1 MFNALEGDGV
11 IDNIYHFLW
20 TKDTIFNSDPS
31 VYIPQTILFK
41 YQKPCYWYFTSVV
54 DHKLKKKNSSKLNKE
69 NISQVFL
76 KHVSKSGI
84 VAYYI
89 YKKNNVPSK
98 YISDKP
104 TFDKIMKNLDKDMD
118 KSEASKNNSLNE
130 NIQKKNEAYII
141 EYFDLKKFNDFLD
154 KKIVYDD
161 GILQKFED
169 PKGEYNITYRLTWS
183 PKLSLFEKCTNLRKI
198 YDKHFDIYERAVTY
212 DGEEFQTKTEPIKGN
227 HIPQRIEKIG
237 LNIVNHVSN
246 ITLEKIKIIRLILN
260 FKIDKKDRIIFLW
273 CSSLR
278 ILNTS
283 NVINPR
289 LMSIKERGKIEQ
301 NFFRKQQNIKEIDN
315 EKIRLRPPDYVNLF
329 KYSVSGKPILPQKE
343 SVCLNCGQK
352 VENYR
357 LYEISFKTI
366 IEGHDNRKRDKQ
378 YYSIFNKINMTSS
391 GVEVIPCD
399 SDKKTFGEKNEII
412 EKLKENK
419 INNFIIPK
427 IIQEL
432 YPKLKFQDYF
442 SLKYDTFFRNKTTCV
457 CDDCYLEITK
467 YCSMAGSN
475 NENLL
480 RAFKKDDIN
489 PIFDMFKSMRPKT
502 VKNKGRVTFLT
513 ELGGERPRINL
524 EQHKKSLL
532 INEENPN
539 YLIESNAR
547 KKRQTM
553 ANIVVN
559 FNFTNQSQNPNF
571 TNQSQNPNLNSINSV
586 NSNQTNEINKL
597 KKSNNNKILPKL
609 NLDSINETNFGER
622 KIRKNKRNKTT
633 MVLNLNF
640 GNKHNKEEKEEKE
653 KEEEKEE
660 NDEKEEKEKLIQK
673 TFEFKRKSTSASK
686 NKVKNYF
693 SKSDFKYFN

>member
-559 FNFTNQSQNPNF
+559 FNFTNQSQNPN
-571 TNQSQNPNLNSINSV
+571 LNSINSV

-640 GNKHNKEEKEEKE
+640 GNKYNKEEKEEKE

>member
-11 IDNIYHFLW
+11 IENIYHFLW

-41 YQKPCYWYFTSVV
+41 YQKPCYWYFTSVI

-76 KHVSKSGI
+76 KHIPKCGI

-104 TFDKIMKNLDKDMD
+104 TFDKIMKNINKDID
-118 KSEASKNNSLNE
+118 KSETSKNNGNNE
-130 NIQKKNEAYII
+130 NNSKKNEAYII
-141 EYFDLKKFNDFLD
+141 EYFDVKKFNDFLD
-154 KKIVYDD
+154 KKIIYDD
-161 GILQKFED
+161 GILQKFEE

-183 PKLSLFEKCTNLRKI
+183 PKLSLFEKCTNLKKI
-198 YDKHFDIYERAVTY
+198 NDNHFDIYERAVTY

-289 LMSIKERGKIEQ
+289 LIGLKDQSKIAQ
-301 NFFRKQQNIKEIDN
+301 NFYRKQQNIKEIDN
-315 EKIRLRPPDYVNLF
+315 EKIKLRPPDYVNLF

-357 LYEISFKTI
+357 LYEISFKNI
-366 IEGHDNRKRDKQ
+366 IEGHDNRKRDKK

-391 GVEVIPCD
+391 GIEVIPCN
-399 SDKKTFGEKNEII
+399 SDKKRLDENDEVID
-412 EKLKENK
+412 KLKANK

-427 IIQEL
+427 IIQQL

-442 SLKYDTFFRNKTTCV
+442 SLKNDTFFRNKTTCI

-480 RAFKKDDIN
+480 RSYKKDEIN
-489 PIFDMFKSMRPKT
+489 PIFNMFKSVRPKT
-502 VKNKGRVTFLT
+502 VKNRGKITFLT
-513 ELGGERPRINL
+513 ELSGERTNRINL
-524 EQHKKSLL
+524 GMSKKNLE

-539 YLIESNAR
+539 NVPKSKN
-547 KKRQTM
+547 KKRKTM
-553 ANIVVN
+553 GNIFINLN
-559 FNFTNQSQNPNF
+559 FGYQSQNKNL
-571 TNQSQNPNLNSINSV
+571 TNINEDNNPINDMKKLNSENINHFL
-586 NSNQTNEINKL
+586 T
-597 KKSNNNKILPKL
+597 KSDLEK
-609 NLDSINETNFGER
+609 INETNAEKKITR
-622 KIRKNKRNKTT
+622 KDKRNKTT
-633 MVLNLNF
+633 KVLNLNF
-640 GNKHNKEEKEEKE
+640 GNKKIKEEQ
-653 KEEEKEE
+653 EEKEE
-660 NDEKEEKEKLIQK
+660 NKEEKKEPEIRKSII
-673 TFEFKRKSTSASK
+673 FKRQTTSVGK
-686 NKVKNYF
+686 IRVTNYF
-693 SKSDFKYFN
+693 SKNDFCYFN

>member
-559 FNFTNQSQNPNF
+559 FNLTNH
-571 TNQSQNPNLNSINSV
+571 SQNPNLNSINSI

>member
-412 EKLKENK
+412 EKLKQNK

-539 YLIESNAR
+539 YLMESNAR

-559 FNFTNQSQNPNF
+559 FNF

>member
-391 GVEVIPCD
+391 GIEVIPCD

-412 EKLKENK
+412 EKLKQNK

-559 FNFTNQSQNPNF
+559 FNFTNQSQNPN
-571 TNQSQNPNLNSINSV
+571 LNSINSV

-640 GNKHNKEEKEEKE
+640 GNKNNKEEKEEKE

>member
-11 IDNIYHFLW
+11 IENIYHFLW

-41 YQKPCYWYFTSVV
+41 YQKPCYWYFTSVI

-104 TFDKIMKNLDKDMD
+104 TFDKIMKNLYKDAES
-118 KSEASKNNSLNE
+118 SETSKNNNSNE
-130 NIQKKNEAYII
+130 SSSKKNEAYII
-141 EYFDLKKFNDFLD
+141 EYFDIKKFNDFLD
-154 KKIVYDD
+154 KKIIYDD

-183 PKLSLFEKCTNLRKI
+183 PKLSLFEKCTNLKKI
-198 YDKHFDIYERAVTY
+198 QDKHFDIYERAVTY

-260 FKIDKKDRIIFLW
+260 FKIDKKDRIVFLW

-283 NVINPR
+283 NLMNPR
-289 LMSIKERGKIEQ
+289 LLNMKDRTKMEQ
-301 NFFRKQQNIKEIDN
+301 NYFRKQQNVKEIDN
-315 EKIRLRPPDYVNLF
+315 DKIKLRPPDYVNLF

-366 IEGHDNRKRDKQ
+366 IEGHDNRKRDKR

-391 GVEVIPCD
+391 GIEVMPCD
-399 SDKKTFGEKNEII
+399 GKRIGENDEII
-412 EKLKENK
+412 NKLKENK

-442 SLKYDTFFRNKTTCV
+442 NLKNDTFFRNKTTCV

-475 NENLL
+475 NENLI
-480 RAFKKDDIN
+480 RTCKKDDIN
-489 PIFDMFKSMRPKT
+489 PIFDKFKAIRPKSMS
-502 VKNKGRVTFLT
+502 NKGKTPFLT
-513 ELGGERPRINL
+513 EIGRDKNNL
-524 EQHKKSLL
+524 DFFHHKKEIV
-532 INEENPN
+532 INEENTN
-539 YLIESNAR
+539 YIPESSVKKVEKR
-547 KKRQTM
+547 KTM
-553 ANIVVN
+553 SNIFVN
-559 FNFTNQSQNPNF
+559 FNITSHNF
-571 TNQSQNPNLNSINSV
+571 TNNSNNIKNKDISKPKKNSIIKNLPKLNLNSINETNLTNLSV
-586 NSNQTNEINKL
+586 NKL
-597 KKSNNNKILPKL
+597 
-609 NLDSINETNFGER
+609 R
-622 KIRKNKRNKTT
+622 RNKRTKTT
-633 MVLNLNF
+633 LGVNTTFKFNQRPHDSLKNTNTNTIF
-640 GNKHNKEEKEEKE
+640 NIDQNEEKKIEIEEDREKE
-653 KEEEKEE
+653 VHNQIK
-660 NDEKEEKEKLIQK
+660 
-673 TFEFKRKSTSASK
+673 FKREKSTLNK
-686 NKVKNYF
+686 NNYKNYF
-693 SKSDFKYFN
+693 DKNDFKYFN

>member
-11 IDNIYHFLW
+11 IENIYHFLW

-41 YQKPCYWYFTSVV
+41 YQKPCYWYFTSVI

-104 TFDKIMKNLDKDMD
+104 TFDKIMKDICKDES
-118 KSEASKNNSLNE
+118 KSDTSKNNISNE
-130 NIQKKNEAYII
+130 SHKKNEAYII
-141 EYFDLKKFNDFLD
+141 EYFDKKKFNDFLD

-198 YDKHFDIYERAVTY
+198 EDKHFDIYERAVTY

-260 FKIDKKDRIIFLW
+260 FKIDRKDRIIFLW

-283 NVINPR
+283 NMFNPR
-289 LMSIKERGKIEQ
+289 TLSMKEQAKNIN
-301 NFFRKQQNIKEIDN
+301 NFFRKQQVIKEIDN
-315 EKIRLRPPDYVNLF
+315 DKIKLRPPDYINLF

-366 IEGHDNRKRDKQ
+366 IEGHDNRKRDKK

-391 GVEVIPCD
+391 GIEVMPVN
-399 SDKKTFGEKNEII
+399 SKKYGEKNEIVD
-412 EKLKENK
+412 KLKANK

-442 SLKYDTFFRNKTTCV
+442 NLKYDTFFRNKTTCV

-475 NENLL
+475 NENLIKT
-480 RAFKKDDIN
+480 FKKDDIN
-489 PIFDMFKSMRPKT
+489 PIFDMFKSMRPKSVANK
-502 VKNKGRVTFLT
+502 VKGPYLT
-513 ELGGERPRINL
+513 ELGKNSNGGSNIRLFKN
-524 EQHKKSLL
+524 KKNSLV

-539 YLIESNAR
+539 QINPIIESKA

-553 ANIVVN
+553 SNILIN
-559 FNFTNQSQNPNF
+559 FHLPNQNITNNNIN
-571 TNQSQNPNLNSINSV
+571 NQINDNIKNKRSINK
-586 NSNQTNEINKL
+586 N
-597 KKSNNNKILPKL
+597 LPRL
-609 NLDSINETNFGER
+609 NLESITETNFIPN
-622 KIRKNKRNKTT
+622 KVRKNKRNKTT
-633 MVLNLNF
+633 MVLNTNLKNI
-640 GNKHNKEEKEEKE
+640 NNTQK
-653 KEEEKEE
+653 KEE
-660 NDEKEEKEKLIQK
+660 NLKDKNENENEKRIYNTTSVFNK
-673 TFEFKRKSTSASK
+673 TKSSSSKKSPKNFFSK
-686 NKVKNYF
+686 N
-693 SKSDFKYFN
+693 DFKYFD

>member
-391 GVEVIPCD
+391 GIEVIPCD

-412 EKLKENK
+412 EKLKQNK

-480 RAFKKDDIN
+480 RTFKKDDIN

-559 FNFTNQSQNPNF
+559 FNLTNH
-571 TNQSQNPNLNSINSV
+571 SQNPNLNSINSI

>member
-283 NVINPR
+283 NIINPR

-480 RAFKKDDIN
+480 RTFKKDDIN

-539 YLIESNAR
+539 NLIESNAR

-559 FNFTNQSQNPNF
+559 FNF

-640 GNKHNKEEKEEKE
+640 GNKNNKEEKEEKE

>member
-283 NVINPR
+283 NIINPR

-480 RAFKKDDIN
+480 RTFKKDDIN

-539 YLIESNAR
+539 NLIESNAR

-559 FNFTNQSQNPNF
+559 FNF

-597 KKSNNNKILPKL
+597 KKSKNNKILPKL

-640 GNKHNKEEKEEKE
+640 GNKNNKEEKEEKE

>member
-391 GVEVIPCD
+391 GIEVIPCD

-480 RAFKKDDIN
+480 RAFKKDEIN

-502 VKNKGRVTFLT
+502 VKNKGKVTFLT

-539 YLIESNAR
+539 YLKESNAR

-559 FNFTNQSQNPNF
+559 FNLTNH
-571 TNQSQNPNLNSINSV
+571 SQNPNLNSINSV

>member
-559 FNFTNQSQNPNF
+559 FNFTNQSQNPN
-571 TNQSQNPNLNSINSV
+571 LNSINSV

>member
-391 GVEVIPCD
+391 GIEVIPCD

-480 RAFKKDDIN
+480 RAFKKDEIN

-502 VKNKGRVTFLT
+502 VKNKGKVTFLT

-524 EQHKKSLL
+524 DQHKKSLL

-559 FNFTNQSQNPNF
+559 FNFTNQSQNPN
-571 TNQSQNPNLNSINSV
+571 LNSINSV
-586 NSNQTNEINKL
+586 NSNQNNEINKL

-640 GNKHNKEEKEEKE
+640 GNKNNKEEKEEKE

>member
-391 GVEVIPCD
+391 GIEVIPCD

-442 SLKYDTFFRNKTTCV
+442 SLKYDTFFRNKTTCI

-559 FNFTNQSQNPNF
+559 FNFTNQSQNPN
-571 TNQSQNPNLNSINSV
+571 LNSINSV

-640 GNKHNKEEKEEKE
+640 GNKNNKEEKEEKE

>member
-412 EKLKENK
+412 EKLKQNK

-480 RAFKKDDIN
+480 RTFKKDDIN

-559 FNFTNQSQNPNF
+559 FNF

>member
-559 FNFTNQSQNPNF
+559 FNLTNH
-571 TNQSQNPNLNSINSV
+571 SQNPNLNSINSV

>member
-41 YQKPCYWYFTSVV
+41 YQKPCYWYFTSVI

-502 VKNKGRVTFLT
+502 VKNKGRVTFLA

-559 FNFTNQSQNPNF
+559 FNLTNH
-571 TNQSQNPNLNSINSV
+571 SQNPNLNSINSI

>member
-480 RAFKKDDIN
+480 RTFKKDDIN

-559 FNFTNQSQNPNF
+559 FNFTNQSQNPN
-571 TNQSQNPNLNSINSV
+571 LNSINSV

-640 GNKHNKEEKEEKE
+640 GNKHKKKKKEEKE

>member
-412 EKLKENK
+412 EKLKQNK

-442 SLKYDTFFRNKTTCV
+442 SLKYDTFFRNKTTCI

-539 YLIESNAR
+539 YLLESNAR

-559 FNFTNQSQNPNF
+559 FNFTNQSQNPN
-571 TNQSQNPNLNSINSV
+571 LNSINSI

-640 GNKHNKEEKEEKE
+640 GNKNNKEEKEEKE

>member
-480 RAFKKDDIN
+480 RTFKKDDIN

-539 YLIESNAR
+539 NLIESNAR

-559 FNFTNQSQNPNF
+559 FNFTS
-571 TNQSQNPNLNSINSV
+571 QSQNPNLNSINSI

>member
-11 IDNIYHFLW
+11 IENIYHFLW

-41 YQKPCYWYFTSVV
+41 YQKPCYWYFTSVI

-76 KHVSKSGI
+76 KHIPKCGI

-104 TFDKIMKNLDKDMD
+104 TFDKIMKNINKDID
-118 KSEASKNNSLNE
+118 KSETSKNNGNNE
-130 NIQKKNEAYII
+130 NNSKKNEAYII
-141 EYFDLKKFNDFLD
+141 EYFDVKKFNDFLD
-154 KKIVYDD
+154 KKIIYDD
-161 GILQKFED
+161 GILQKFEE

-183 PKLSLFEKCTNLRKI
+183 PKLSLFEKCTNLKKI
-198 YDKHFDIYERAVTY
+198 NDNHFDIYERAVTY

-289 LMSIKERGKIEQ
+289 LMGLKDQSKIAQ
-301 NFFRKQQNIKEIDN
+301 NFYRKQQNIKEIDN
-315 EKIRLRPPDYVNLF
+315 EKIKLRPPDYVNLF

-357 LYEISFKTI
+357 LYEISFKNI
-366 IEGHDNRKRDKQ
+366 IEGHDNRKRDKK

-391 GVEVIPCD
+391 GIEVIPCN
-399 SDKKTFGEKNEII
+399 SDKKR
-412 EKLKENK
+412 LDENDD
-419 INNFIIPK
+419 IPK
-427 IIQEL
+427 IIQQL

-442 SLKYDTFFRNKTTCV
+442 SLKNDTFFRNKTTCI

-475 NENLL
+475 NENLI
-480 RAFKKDDIN
+480 RTFKKDEIN
-489 PIFDMFKSMRPKT
+489 PIFDMFKSVRPKT
-502 VKNKGRVTFLT
+502 VKNRGKITFLT
-513 ELGGERPRINL
+513 ELGGERSSRISLAMNKKNL
-524 EQHKKSLL
+524 E

-539 YLIESNAR
+539 NIPETKTSKR
-547 KKRQTM
+547 KTM
-553 ANIVVN
+553 GNIFIN
-559 FNFTNQSQNPNF
+559 FNFTGRIRNQ
-571 TNQSQNPNLNSINSV
+571 NLNSLNEDNNPINDLSK
-586 NSNQTNEINKL
+586 I
-597 KKSNNNKILPKL
+597 KKTNNNKILPKL
-609 NLDSINETNFGER
+609 NLESINETNTEA
-622 KIRKNKRNKTT
+622 KIVRRNKRNKTT
-633 MVLNLNF
+633 MVMNLNF
-640 GNKHNKEEKEEKE
+640 GHKSNKEEPEENEEKEEKE
-653 KEEEKEE
+653 IPK
-660 NDEKEEKEKLIQK
+660 NIVI
-673 TFEFKRKSTSASK
+673 KRQITSMDK
-686 NKVKNYF
+686 IKVKNYF
-693 SKSDFKYFN
+693 SKNDFCYFN

>member
-198 YDKHFDIYERAVTY
+198 YDNHFDIYERAVTY

-539 YLIESNAR
+539 NLIESNAR

-559 FNFTNQSQNPNF
+559 FNF

>member
-41 YQKPCYWYFTSVV
+41 YQKPCYWYFTSIV

-539 YLIESNAR
+539 NLIESNAR

-559 FNFTNQSQNPNF
+559 FNF

>member
-559 FNFTNQSQNPNF
+559 FNFTNQ
-571 TNQSQNPNLNSINSV
+571 NPNLNSINSV

>member
-559 FNFTNQSQNPNF
+559 FNFTNQSQNPN
-571 TNQSQNPNLNSINSV
+571 LNSINSV

-640 GNKHNKEEKEEKE
+640 GKKNNKEEKEEKE

>member
-412 EKLKENK
+412 EKLKQNK

-480 RAFKKDDIN
+480 RTFKKDDIN

-539 YLIESNAR
+539 NLIESNAR

-559 FNFTNQSQNPNF
+559 YNF